1 MALFTTEAKIPTV
14 NNLDDLYMVPPFSI
28 ISRTDGRW
36 KHNRHRWKDI
46 FPDSSDGR
54 DTKWYNALP
63 ANVMVKGKKKLNT
76 DDRVSIFDP
85 FLCEVLYNWF
95 SAEGDKI
102 LDPFSGGSARG
113 IVASALNRN
122 YTGID
127 LSIQQIMV
135 NKDQY
140 NDVKSR
146 YEYTGTAEWINGDS
160 EFALDD
166 IEDGT
171 YQMLF
176 TCPPYYNLEQ
186 YTRDMRDLSRQDSY
200 DSFIYKYTTILNKAV
215 AKLDM
220 NAGCFAVIVVS
231 EIRDP
236 ITGIYYGFVPDTI
249 NIFRNAGM
257 KYYNEIILEDPIG
270 SLVLRGP
277 KYFKQSRKIGRHHQ
291 NILVFYGGE
300 IDKIRERCEV
310 LNKSSKFPD

>member
-1 MALFTTEAKIPTV
+1 MALFKVESELPII
-14 NNLDDLYMVPPFSI
+14 NNLGDLYKVPPFSI
-28 ISRTDGRW
+28 LNRGDSRW
-36 KHNRHRWKDI
+36 RHGKEEWNNI
-46 FPDSSDGR
+46 FKNSSEGR

-63 ANVMVKGKKKLNT
+63 SNVMYRGEQKLNT

-85 FLCEVLYNWF
+85 FLCEILYSWF
-95 SAEGDKI
+95 SAKGDKI
-102 LDPFSGGSARG
+102 LDPFAGGSVRG
-113 IVASALNRN
+113 IVASVLGRN

-127 LSIQQIMV
+127 LSQEQVIS
-135 NKDQY
+135 NREQY
-140 NDVKSR
+140 GEICRRD
-146 YEYTGTAEWINGDS
+146 GTSVWISGDS

-200 DSFIYKYTTILNKAV
+200 ASFIDKYTTIINKAV
-215 AKLDM
+215 SKLDM

-236 ITGIYYGFVPDTI
+236 NTGEYYGFVPDTI

-257 KYYNEIILEDPIG
+257 KYYNEIILEDRVG

-277 KYFKQSRKIGRHHQ
+277 KYFKQSRKIGRRHQ
-291 NILVFYGGE
+291 NILVFYGG
-300 IDKIRERCEV
+300 DLAKIRERCEV
-310 LNKSSKFPD
+310 LNTEN